1 MADGTADAEDE
12 EEVESELDAEE
23 GSFKFQLSVWI
34 QPSPHYNRGSS

>member
-23 GSFKFQLSVWI
+23 GSFKSRVERMDTVLTALQ
-34 QPSPHYNRGSS
+34 